1 MNKDKIIS
9 ETKDL
14 TKTEVRK
21 IVRDEI
27 EKSMSKAKILTKED
41 VKELVR
47 DMMIKQYKFFW
58 EKRSFWVNNV

>member
-1 MNKDKIIS
+1 MNKERIIS
-9 ETKDL
+9 ENKDL

-27 EKSMSKAKILTKED
+27 EKSMNKAKILNKED
-41 VKELVR
+41 VKEIVR

>member
-1 MNKDKIIS
+1 MNKERIIS
-9 ETKDL
+9 ENKDL

-21 IVRDEI
+21 IVKDEI
-27 EKSMSKAKILTKED
+27 EKSMNRAKILNKED

>member
-1 MNKDKIIS
+1 MNESKIILES
-9 ETKDL
+9 KEL

-27 EKSMSKAKILTKED
+27 EKSMNKAKILTKED
-41 VKELVR
+41 VKEIVR